1 MNFCFYSFSYKI
13 WIKEKDM
20 CTLADRLNALL
31 NQFDISQSD
40 FAKAVGISQPSM
52 NKILN
57 GSTKNPKNIIEMA
70 NFLNVDPVWL
80 KTGEGNQEII
90 KQSSLSDTIQ
100 IVERSAPSTANT
112 VRVEILDLEASA
124 GNGTFLTRAEQG
136 LLAQE
141 FDLAFFRQQFGR
153 TDGKNLKILAVSGD
167 SMEPTLT
174 SGDLLYVDVAENY
187 FSVDG
192 VYVFTFDEQTFVK
205 RLQKVGK
212 KMIVISD
219 NRAYKEWEL
228 HANDAVYIHGRV
240 VFSLPMK
247 MKKW

>member
-1 MNFCFYSFSYKI
+1 MNTLGSRLQQVLNDKGI
-13 WIKEKDM
+13 TQEK
-20 CTLADRLNALL
+20 LANMI
-31 NQFDISQSD
+31 NVSQNTISLIV
-40 FAKAVGISQPSM
+40 K
-52 NKILN
+52 
-57 GSTKNPKNIIEMA
+57 GSTKKPRNILEIA
-70 NFLNVDPVWL
+70 TALGVDAHWL

-90 KQSSLSDTIQ
+90 KQSPLSDTIQ